1 MNQYAIY
8 ADRISSCIG
17 KNNILHDVS
26 FKVKRESLT
35 SILGPSGSGK
45 TTLLNTIG
53 GFQPI
58 CQGELFINGKL
69 VNRKGL
75 SVAPDKRSVGMVF
88 QDHALFPHLTVL
100 ENIRTG
106 LKNSRSKGNNLNR
119 LIHKLHLSH
128 LENRHPHE
136 LSGGQQQRT
145 ALARALVADPDI
157 LLLDE
162 PFANLN
168 QDLQIEVGI
177 ELVDILKQQNI
188 TTVMVTHDQ
197 NDAMAISDNI
207 VMLMN
212 GTHIQSGSPHTLY
225 RKPATREVASFLSR
239 GSFIK
244 AQYLNEHQAQTPLG
258 KINIDLAQ
266 PRQLHSGDAIDIWL
280 HPEDIQIDPE
290 SGHRADVLQQSWRP
304 LDLLIKVR
312 IDEHNDIL
320 IKADQKFQ
328 SRQSKQIPIKLNK
341 HLTYSAFARP

>member
-1 MNQYAIY
+1 MNQYAIT
-8 ADRISSCIG
+8 ANQIGSCIG
-17 KNNILHDVS
+17 KNNILKDVS
-26 FKVKRESLT
+26 FEIQPQSLT

-45 TTLLNTIG
+45 TTLLNTIA

-58 CQGELFINGKL
+58 CKGELFIKGKL
-69 VNRKGL
+69 VSKKGF
-75 SVAPDKRSVGMVF
+75 SVAPDKRNVGMVF

-106 LKNSRSKGNNLNR
+106 LKTNKSAGNNLTR
-119 LIHKLHLSH
+119 LVDKLHLSH

-177 ELVDILKQQNI
+177 ELVDILRQQK
-188 TTVMVTHDQ
+188 TTAIMVTHDQ

-212 GTHIQSGSPHTLY
+212 GTHIQSGSPDQLY
-225 RKPATREVASFLSR
+225 HKPATREVAAFLSR
-239 GSFIK
+239 GSFIS
-244 AQYLNEHQAQTPLG
+244 AQYLDKDKAQTPLG
-258 KINIDLAQ
+258 TVNIDMSHSK
-266 PRQLHSGDAIDIWL
+266 PVESGDAIEIWL
-280 HPEDIQIDPE
+280 HPEDVQIDSD
-290 SGHRADVLQQSWRP
+290 SGHCVDILQQSM
-304 LDLLIKVR
+304 
-312 IDEHNDIL
+312 
-320 IKADQKFQ
+320 AA
-328 SRQSKQIPIKLNK
+328 SRLVSQGT
-341 HLTYSAFARP
+341 H